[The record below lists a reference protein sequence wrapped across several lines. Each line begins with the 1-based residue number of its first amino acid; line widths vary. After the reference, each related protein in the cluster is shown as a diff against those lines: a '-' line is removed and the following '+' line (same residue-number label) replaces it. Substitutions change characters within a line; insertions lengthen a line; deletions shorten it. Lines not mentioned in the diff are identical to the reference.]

1 MKWTLD
7 QVDELTDMCMA
18 EKTNAEIAEHFGMPL
33 KEIHAARSKLGI
45 TMPKVAAMKGKPLLT
60 VEPAFEKALQEMD
73 AQIEECEKETPH
85 ELTTVQAKRLLTAI
99 FGEGESEK
107 PEDDNYPETDLEKV
121 GYSEYV
127 LTHSL
132 QYFGKAIHRLSR
144 LHHLLALPELPE
156 IIKRNELRMALEPLL
171 QVENDVKDITEMLTE
186 VYKATKPEVKKE

>member
-1 MKWTLD
+1 MKWTVN
-7 QVDELTDMCMA
+7 QVAELHELCTA
-18 EKTNAEIAEHFGMPL
+18 EKSNADMAAHFGVPVT
-33 KEIHAARSKLGI
+33 EIHAKRSQLGI
-45 TMPKVAAMKGKPLLT
+45 TIPKVAAMKGKPAMT
-60 VEPAFEKALQEMD
+60 VEPAFEKAVQEMD
-73 AQIEECEKETPH
+73 AQIEERQKETPH
-85 ELTTVQAKRLLTAI
+85 ELTAVQAKRLLTAI
-99 FGEGESEK
+99 FGESESEK